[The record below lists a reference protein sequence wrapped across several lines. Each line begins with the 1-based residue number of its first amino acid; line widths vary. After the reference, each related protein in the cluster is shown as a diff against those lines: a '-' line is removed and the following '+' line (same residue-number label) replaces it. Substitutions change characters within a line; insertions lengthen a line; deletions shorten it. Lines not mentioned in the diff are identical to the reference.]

1 MKQPGR
7 QTEQVSVRLTVQT
20 ADRLRTWA
28 QLAQCRQ
35 SEIMEAALT
44 EWMQAMPDTLAMV
57 ESTLQRAE
65 QLRATLPADISAPA
79 TAPKKYS
86 KVTPEEVQRMQ
97 ELSLTG
103 MTCPEIARTVGRPYS
118 TVLDTL
124 HREGHL
130 PRDARYKQ
138 GEEE

>member
-1 MKQPGR
+1 MADETKVR
-7 QTEQVSVRLTVQT
+7 LTVRLTVQT

-35 SEIMEAALT
+35 SEIMEAALMA
-44 EWMQAMPDTLAMV
+44 WMQAMPDTLALV
-57 ESTLQRAE
+57 DSTIQRAE
-65 QLRATLPADISAPA
+65 QIRASLPADISAPA
-79 TAPKKYS
+79 TAPRKYS
-86 KVTPEEVQRMQ
+86 KVQPDEVRRMQ

-130 PRDARYKQ
+130 PRDARYRDGKA
-138 GEEE
+138 EK

>member
-1 MKQPGR
+1 MTDEESKGR
-7 QTEQVSVRLTVQT
+7 LTVRLTVQT
-20 ADRLRTWA
+20 VDRLRIWA
-28 QLAQCRQ
+28 KLAQCRQ

-44 EWMQAMPDTLAMV
+44 EWMQGRPDELAMV

-65 QLRATLPADISAPA
+65 QIRASLPADISAPA

-86 KVTPEEVQRMQ
+86 RILPEEVRRMQ
-97 ELSLTG
+97 ELALAG
-103 MTCPEIARTVGRPYS
+103 RTCSEIAQIVGRPYT

-130 PRDARYKQ
+130 PRDARYRASKAD
-138 GEEE
+138 E